1 MAVSARNV
9 FKGSVAS
16 IQEGPIHAEVVVTT
30 AGGDSIVATLTGTSV
45 KALGLKVGSAAV
57 AVVKAPSVILMSGT
71 PEYRFSARNQI
82 SGTVSSIHAGA
93 INSQVTLTLTGG
105 SKVDAIVTN
114 EAVSA
119 LGLKPGEPAVA
130 LFKAGQVVVG
140 VPV

>member
-1 MAVSARNV
+1 MAISARNV

-30 AGGDSIVATLTGTSV
+30 AGGDSIVATLTEASV
-45 KALGLKVGSAAV
+45 KAMGLKVGSPAV

-71 PEYRFSARNQI
+71 PEYRFSARNQL
-82 SGTVSSIHAGA
+82 SGTVSGIHAGT
-93 INSQVTLTLTGG
+93 INSQVTLTLAGG